1 MFQQVWSSF
10 THNIN
15 RVIHSTSGAWSI
27 SDQYIRNPVV
37 QGCIHRRSKYMEIKI
52 GKHTIG
58 PGHPTYFI
66 ADVAANHDGD
76 LERAKL
82 LIHLAQQAGADAAK
96 FQNFRAPKIVSD
108 YGFTHMDGQFSHQAS
123 WKKSVFQVY
132 TEASIPFEWTTILKE
147 ECDKV
152 GLDYFSAPYDFE
164 AIDMLDPYVQMYKA
178 GSGEI
183 DWIEA
188 LERMASKGKPFFVAT
203 GASTIGEVQRAVHA
217 ILKINPQL
225 VLMQCNTNYTAS
237 PQNYDHLHLNV
248 LKTYATMFPEVI
260 LGLSDHTHALAPVLG
275 AVTLGARVIERH
287 FTDNN
292 ERQGPDHKFAMD
304 PAGWTRMVEETR
316 LLERA
321 LGSPDKFVAGNEVDT
336 AIVQRRCLRAARD
349 IQAGEVF
356 TREMID
362 VLRPATP
369 GAIKPNQIP
378 AVLGTRALQDI
389 PFGKELR
396 WTDLGA

>member
-1 MFQQVWSSF
+1 
-10 THNIN
+10 
-15 RVIHSTSGAWSI
+15 
-27 SDQYIRNPVV
+27 
-37 QGCIHRRSKYMEIKI
+37 MEITI
-52 GKHTIG
+52 GSHTIG
-58 PGHPTYFI
+58 LNHPTYFI
-66 ADVAANHDGD
+66 ADIAANHDGN
-76 LERAKL
+76 LERAKM
-82 LIHLAQQAGADAAK
+82 LIRLAKEAGADAAK

-108 YGFTHMDGQFSHQAS
+108 YGFTHMDGQVSHQAA

-132 TEASIPFEWTTILKE
+132 TDASIPFEWTPILKQA
-147 ECDKV
+147 CDEV
-152 GLDYFSAPYDFE
+152 GIDFFSAPYDFE
-164 AIDMLDPYVQMYKA
+164 AIDMLDQYVQMYKA

-203 GASTIGEVQRAVHA
+203 GASTIGEVQQAVHA

-237 PQNYDHLHLNV
+237 PANYDHLHLNV

-260 LGLSDHTHALAPVLG
+260 LGLSDHTHAVAPVLG

-287 FTDNN
+287 FTDSND
-292 ERQGPDHKFAMD
+292 RHGPDHKFAMN
-304 PAGWTRMVEETR
+304 PQKWAYMVEETR
-316 LLERA
+316 LLERS

-336 AIVQRRCLRAARD
+336 AVIQRRCLRAARE
-349 IQAGEVF
+349 IKAGEVF

-369 GAIKPNQIP
+369 GAIKPDQIT
-378 AVLGTRALQDI
+378 AVVGKRALVD
-389 PFGKELR
+389 FTLGKEIR
-396 WTDLGA
+396 WTELGD